1 VRVSTIRRGA
11 AGPVARVTAVLARA
25 AVTWAAFTCG
35 AFAGCAA
42 LGLGVFLAPHTL
54 AAQVGGEGGVS
65 APAAAL
71 PSPLPIPRL
80 TSPIRLD
87 GVVDEPAWEAIEPLP
102 LIMFAPTFGAPMTER
117 TEIRIA
123 HDDRYLYVAGRMF
136 DSDPAGIRTNTFYR
150 DQYSGDDLL
159 AVVLDSYNDFETA
172 VWFTTNPGGTR
183 GDRSVSNDGVFAGGG
198 SVMNMDWNAHWDVE
212 TSQTDEGWFAEF
224 RIPLSSL
231 GFQVVDD
238 QVTMG
243 LIVYRFIARKNE
255 RQIFPAIDPRWGGLA
270 FGKPSQAHRIRLEGV
285 QAARP
290 VYLTPYLLS
299 GVRQTP
305 AWEATPGA
313 HVNPESVES
322 GRWSTASEG
331 TAEAGFD
338 LRFSPSSNLSLDLTV
353 NTDFAQVEADD
364 QQINLTRFPLFFPEK
379 RQFFQERSSTFQ
391 FGTGRGSDRLF
402 HSRRIGL
409 VDGEITRIYGG
420 GRAVGRMGGTDI
432 GVLTLQTANPGGGGS
447 ENAAVLRVSQ
457 QVLNPFSSVG
467 GMLTS
472 RVGVEG
478 RENWALGGDATLR
491 PLGDE
496 WVTFRAARTF
506 DAALDEASTLEAS
519 LLRAR
524 WERLRDDGFSYAG
537 EVVRVGQDYR
547 PGLGF
552 QARRDVHSVYGRL
565 QLKRFAGAESPLRAT
580 TLRLDTEH
588 FYRNRG
594 GGASSRSVVPELS
607 TEFKGGSEIK
617 LTGTSSFEDI
627 RVPFAIGAVA
637 IEPGAYW
644 FHAAEL
650 NLQRPRSSLFRG
662 SLTASAGTFYDGSRL
677 GLAVDPTWTQ
687 SRYLEIGGG
696 YQFNRLRFPDRGE
709 ETSAHLVRLRGQ
721 VALNTRVSFSL
732 LAQYSNLADL
742 GTLNARFRYHFRE
755 GTDLWV
761 VLNEGRNLDRDP
773 LGAPPLPS
781 LAGRTLLVKYTRTL
795 IR

>member
-1 VRVSTIRRGA
+1 VRASHTR
-11 AGPVARVTAVLARA
+11 ARVGSGG
-25 AVTWAAFTCG
+25 WAW
-35 AFAGCAA
+35 AGCTA
-42 LGLGVFLAPHTL
+42 LGLGISAFLAPPAL
-54 AAQVGGEGGVS
+54 AAQTVEEGARAAS
-65 APAAAL
+65 RAAL
-71 PSPLPIPRL
+71 PSPLPVSRL
-80 TSPIRLD
+80 ASPIRLD
-87 GVVDEPAWEAIEPLP
+87 GVVDEAAWEAIAPLP
-102 LIMFAPTFGAPMTER
+102 LTMFSPTFGAPISEP

-123 HDDRYLYVAGRMF
+123 HDDQYLYVSGRMF
-136 DSDPAGIRTNTFYR
+136 DSEPDGIRTNTFYR

-159 AVVLDSYNDFETA
+159 AVVIDSYNDFETA
-172 VWFTTNPGGTR
+172 VWFTTNPAGTR
-183 GDRSVSNDGVFAGGG
+183 GDRSVANDGVFAGGG
-198 SVMNMDWNAHWDVE
+198 SVMNMDWNAHWDVA
-212 TSQTDEGWFAEF
+212 TSQTEEGWFAEF
-224 RIPLSSL
+224 RIPLSTL

-270 FGKPSQAHRIRLEGV
+270 FAKPSQAHRILLEGV

-305 AWEATPGA
+305 AWEPAAGAGAPVDPGSGGA
-313 HVNPESVES
+313 
-322 GRWSTASEG
+322 GRWGTASAG

-420 GRAVGRMGGTDI
+420 GRAVGRIGGTDF
-432 GVLTLQTANPGGGGS
+432 GVLTLQTASPGGGET

-472 RVGVEG
+472 RLGVEG
-478 RENWALGGDATLR
+478 RENWALGVDATLR

-496 WVTFRAARTF
+496 WLSLRAARTF
-506 DAALDEASTLEAS
+506 DGAVDEASSLEAS

-524 WERLRDDGFSYAG
+524 WERIRDDGVSYAG
-537 EVVRVGQDYR
+537 EVVRVGRDYR

-552 QARRDVHSVYGRL
+552 QARRDVHSLFGRV
-565 QLKRFAGAESPLRAT
+565 QVKRFLDAESPLRAAAV
-580 TLRLDTEH
+580 RVDTEH

-594 GGASSRSVVPELS
+594 GGASSRSLASELS
-607 TEFKGGSEIK
+607 AEFKEGSEIK
-617 LTGTSSFEDI
+617 LTGTSSFEDLL
-627 RVPFAIGAVA
+627 VPFAIGDVA
-637 IEPGAYW
+637 IEPGSYW
-644 FHAAEL
+644 FHVAEL
-650 NLQRPRSSLFRG
+650 NLQRARSSLFRG
-662 SLTASAGTFYDGSRL
+662 SLTATAGSFYDGSRL

-687 SRYLEIGGG
+687 SRYLEMGGG
-696 YQFNRLRFPDRGE
+696 YQVNQLRFPARDQV
-709 ETSAHLVRLRGQ
+709 TTAHLVRVRGQ
-721 VALNTRVSFSL
+721 VALNTRISFSL

-773 LGAPPLPS
+773 LAAPPVPAF
-781 LAGRTLLVKYTRTL
+781 AGRTLLVKYSRTL
-795 IR
+795 VR

>member
-1 VRVSTIRRGA
+1 MENAVTRR
-11 AGPVARVTAVLARA
+11 ARFVLAAVLVLGSGLSPDLAPFQAPSSFLSPHPLGAQAVQTGDRPAARA
-25 AVTWAAFTCG
+25 R
-35 AFAGCAA
+35 
-42 LGLGVFLAPHTL
+42 
-54 AAQVGGEGGVS
+54 
-65 APAAAL
+65 L
-71 PSPLPIPRL
+71 PSPLPISRL
-80 TSPIRLD
+80 ASPILLD
-87 GVVDEPAWEAIEPLP
+87 GVVEELAWEVIEPLP
-102 LIMFAPTFGAPMTER
+102 LTMFAPTFGAPMSER

-123 HDDRYLYVAGRMF
+123 HDDQYLYVSGRMF
-136 DSDPAGIRTNTFYR
+136 DSDPDGIRTNTFYR

-159 AVVLDSYNDFETA
+159 AVVIDSYNDFGTA
-172 VWFTTNPGGTR
+172 VWFTTNPAGTR

-212 TSQTDEGWFAEF
+212 TSQTEEGWFAEF
-224 RIPLSSL
+224 RIPLSTL

-270 FGKPSQAHRIRLEGV
+270 FAKPSQAHRILLEGV

-290 VYLTPYLLS
+290 VYLTPYLLT

-305 AWEATPGA
+305 AWELAAGAPVDPG
-313 HVNPESVES
+313 SVGS
-322 GRWSTASEG
+322 GRWGTASTG

-338 LRFSPSSNLSLDLTV
+338 LRFSPSSNLSLDMTV

-409 VDGEITRIYGG
+409 VDGEIARIYGG
-420 GRAVGRMGGTDI
+420 GRAVGRIGGTDF
-432 GVLTLQTANPGGGGS
+432 GVLTLQTSSPGGHSS
-447 ENAAVLRVSQ
+447 ENAAVVRVSQ
-457 QVLNPFSSVG
+457 QVLNQFSSVG

-472 RVGVEG
+472 RLGPEG
-478 RENWALGGDATLR
+478 RENWAMGVDATLR

-496 WVTFRAARTF
+496 WVNVRAARTF
-506 DAALDEASTLEAS
+506 DGGFDEASSLEAS
-519 LLRAR
+519 LLRGR
-524 WERLRDDGFSYAG
+524 WERIRDDGFSYAG
-537 EVVRVGQDYR
+537 EVVRVGRDYR

-552 QARRDVHSVYGRL
+552 QARRDVHSLYGRV
-565 QLKRFAGAESPLRAT
+565 QVKRFLAVESPLRAAT
-580 TLRLDTEH
+580 FRVDTEH
-588 FYRNRG
+588 FYRNRR
-594 GGASSRSVVPELS
+594 GGASSRSVVPEIS
-607 TEFKGGSEIK
+607 AEFKGGSEIK
-617 LTGTSSFEDI
+617 FTGTTSFENI
-627 RVPFAIGAVA
+627 LVPFAIGEVA
-637 IEPGAYW
+637 IQPGSYW
-644 FHAAEL
+644 FHSGEL
-650 NLQRPRSSLFRG
+650 SLQRSRSSLLRG
-662 SLTASAGTFYDGSRL
+662 SLTGSAGTFYDGSRL

-687 SRYLEIGGG
+687 SRYLEVGGG
-696 YQFNRLRFPDRGE
+696 YQLNQLRFADRNE
-709 ETSAHLVRLRGQ
+709 VATAHLVRLRGQ
-721 VALNTRVSFSL
+721 VALSTRISFSL

-773 LGAPPLPS
+773 LSTPPLPG
-781 LAGRTLLVKYTRTL
+781 LAGRTLLVKYSRTL
-795 IR
+795 VR